1 MARTKNATRHSTGK
15 FRPVVQLAAKKAAAR
30 SQQTVR
36 RVYRRPSGAK
46 ALQEIKQLQ
55 KKTNLLLR
63 RAPFYR
69 LVREITND
77 YKSDVKFQRSALEA
91 LQHAAEG
98 YLVRLFESAFRCAI
112 HCKRVTVNE
121 KDIRLCMLFQTAQYN
136 SYDSKGVVQANQLSV
151 ADIEKIKDR
160 SLKAKKAR
168 KKKLNESSTAATQ
181 RY

>member
-15 FRPVVQLAAKKAAAR
+15 FRPTVQLAAKKAAAR
-30 SQQTVR
+30 QPTVR

-46 ALQEIKQLQ
+46 ALLEIKALQ

-77 YKSDVKFQRSALEA
+77 YKVDVKFQRSALEA

-98 YLVRLFESAFRCAI
+98 YLVRLFERCFRCAI
-112 HCKRVTVNE
+112 HSKRVTVNH
-121 KDIRLCMLFQTAQYN
+121 KDIRLCMLFETGEYAHYN
-136 SYDSKGVVQANQLSV
+136 NSGRVAGTQLST
-151 ADIEKIKDR
+151 DEIEKIKDK
-160 SLKAKKAR
+160 SLKAKNDR
-168 KKKLNESSTAATQ
+168 KKTLRERSTAATQ